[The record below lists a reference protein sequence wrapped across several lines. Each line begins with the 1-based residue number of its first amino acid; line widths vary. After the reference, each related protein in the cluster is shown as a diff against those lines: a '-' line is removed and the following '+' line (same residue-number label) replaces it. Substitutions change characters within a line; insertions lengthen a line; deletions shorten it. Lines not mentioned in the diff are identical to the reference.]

1 MGKENGVRE
10 DANQPDNPTT
20 STASAPMTT
29 RMMLHSAKA
38 PVGFRQVRGLRTRLN
53 TRRGDLQQV
62 RAENPE
68 TFPRNWLKRDNFPFW
83 VGYLA
88 WTIPSCIPVGSYGG
102 ESLFYRMNESIASNL
117 ANFPT
122 GPGVADPFWVYMLTW
137 HIGLFLTLTLAKI
150 GYEGKKEGYFGSNV
164 DYFKKEYGKE
174 WDK

>member
-53 TRRGDLQQV
+53 ARRGDLQQV

-68 TFPRNWLKRDNFPFW
+68 TFPRNGLKR
-83 VGYLA
+83 
-88 WTIPSCIPVGSYGG
+88 
-102 ESLFYRMNESIASNL
+102 

-137 HIGLFLTLTLAKI
+137 HIGLFLTLTLVKI